1 MTTETAASKKT
12 TTARKAGASK
22 ATAKKATAK
31 KATAQKA
38 GATSDGFSAD
48 ERAAMKE
55 RAKELRAEAKGAKDR
70 EKGEADLRAKIDE
83 MPEADKLIAQAIHAI
98 VSEHA
103 PQLLPKTWYGMP
115 AYADADGKAVCFFKA
130 ASKFGARYAE
140 LGFNEQALLDDG
152 SMWPTVY
159 AITTLSKADEKLI
172 ATLVTKAVG

>member
-1 MTTETAASKKT
+1 MTTKTPAKKT
-12 TTARKAGASK
+12 STA
-22 ATAKKATAK
+22 TKKATAT
-31 KATAQKA
+31 KATATKA
-38 GATSDGFSAD
+38 KSDGFSAD

-70 EKGEADLRAKIDE
+70 EKGEADLLAKIDE
-83 MPEADKLIAQAIHAI
+83 MPEADKVLAEAIHAI
-98 VSEHA
+98 VTEHA
-103 PQLLPKTWYGMP
+103 PQLMPRTWYGMP

-140 LGFNEQALLDDG
+140 LGFNEQARLDDG
-152 SMWPTVY
+152 SMWPTAY

>member
-1 MTTETAASKKT
+1 MTTKSSTKT
-12 TTARKAGASK
+12 TSSKAPKATK
-22 ATAKKATAK
+22 ATASTATKASSAK
-31 KATAQKA
+31 TS
-38 GATSDGFSAD
+38 SDGFSAD

-83 MPEADKLIAQAIHAI
+83 MPEADRVLAEAIHAI
-98 VSEHA
+98 VTEHA
-103 PQLLPKTWYGMP
+103 PQLMPKTWYGMP

-130 ASKFGARYAE
+130 ASKFGSRYAE
-140 LGFNEQALLDDG
+140 LGFNEQAHLDDG
-152 SMWPTVY
+152 TMWPTAY

>member
-1 MTTETAASKKT
+1 MTPETAAQKKT
-12 TTARKAGASK
+12 TTARKAGANK
-22 ATAKKATAK
+22 ATAKKAGAASAT
-31 KATAQKA
+31 KAS
-38 GATSDGFSAD
+38 SDGFSAD

-83 MPEADKLIAQAIHAI
+83 MPEADKLIAEAIHAI
-98 VSEHA
+98 VTEHA

-140 LGFNEQALLDDG
+140 LGFSEQALLDDG

-159 AITTLSKADEKLI
+159 AITTLGRADEELI
-172 ATLVTKAVG
+172 ATLITRAVG